1 MNKIRTWV
9 ECKAVFDYNDDL
21 GIDHSKE
28 SFSENLEYFDFD
40 LNEVIAYNQSSVEGF
55 TNIWFNTSS
64 ITINIPMKK
73 LRKMIKGN
81 NVLNYKKLLS

>member
-1 MNKIRTWV
+1 MRNWV
-9 ECKAVFDYNDDL
+9 RCKAVFDYNDDL

-28 SFSENLEYFDFD
+28 SFSECLEDFDFD

-55 TNIWFNTSS
+55 TNIWFNTGS

-73 LRKMIKGN
+73 LREMIKGN